1 MVSAGSAAAGDDP
14 WPRDFDKRV
23 ARWEEVPLI
32 PNALNGWAGEKAPFF
47 SLNWHVHVENG
58 QVVATA
64 AGHPNDDDDPVVPL
78 QPSINGFESLDDT
91 DWLALPVLNGWIVG
105 VDLGE
110 WGGKVIWYSR
120 DGRKRME
127 VSSDQ
132 IPALIRTADGLFA
145 IGSMASGD
153 LFLQNS
159 LIDIRREPNGT

>member
-1 MVSAGSAAAGDDP
+1 MMTTLLCL
-14 WPRDFDKRV
+14 FK
-23 ARWEEVPLI
+23 
-32 PNALNGWAGEKAPFF
+32 
-47 SLNWHVHVENG
+47 H
-58 QVVATA
+58 
-64 AGHPNDDDDPVVPL
+64 
-78 QPSINGFESLDDT
+78 SINGFESLEDT

-105 VDLGE
+105 VDLSE

-132 IPALIRTADGLFA
+132 IRALIRTADGLFA